1 MVLSNQKLQIKSQK
15 IQRTKEKNAERQKG
29 NLLLKTEQ
37 RETHYKERVNV
48 SKITIILQNETL
60 INHYIIKVLATSN
73 LFCY

>member
-29 NLLLKTEQ
+29 EQ
-37 RETHYKERVNV
+37 RETHYEERVNV